1 MKPWAIIFER
11 KMHMSK
17 LNKESFPE
25 FIGQIID
32 VFEDFCTDTE
42 IVISNDERH
51 DAILDYIEDTKCASE
66 EEAEKDCE
74 FAIIYG
80 DDYDHIADEIRFVY
94 ENNITVSR
102 NDLECAAD
110 NTISAFNAI
119 ILTRGAY
126 KNGDRIVVTDEMNAY
141 LKKKLDAVFDAWE
154 I

>member
-1 MKPWAIIFER
+1 
-11 KMHMSK
+11 MSK
-17 LNKESFPE
+17 LNKENFPE

-32 VFEDFCTDTE
+32 VFEDFCSDTE

-51 DAILDYIEDTKCASE
+51 DAILDYIEDTECASE
-66 EEAEKDCE
+66 EEAETDCE

-80 DDYDHIADEIRFVY
+80 DDYDRIADEIRFVY

-110 NTISAFNAI
+110 NAISAFNAI
-119 ILTRGAY
+119 ILARGKY
-126 KNGDRIVVTDEMNAY
+126 KNSDRIVVSDATDEY
-141 LKKKLDAVFDAWE
+141 LKKKLNDVFDAWQ

>member
-11 KMHMSK
+11 KIYMSK

-32 VFEDFCTDTE
+32 IFEDFCTDTE

-51 DAILDYIEDTKCASE
+51 EEVLNYIEDMKCASE

-80 DDYDHIADEIRFVY
+80 EDYDHIADEIRFVC
-94 ENNITVSR
+94 ENYIIVSR

-110 NTISAFNAI
+110 NAISAFNAI